1 MVASTF
7 CHVTLSANRPRH
19 RSYPAELNTIGDH
32 VRSHR
37 LDLGLL
43 QREVGEIVGVTK
55 CTIQYWETNR
65 VAPALR
71 FIPRIVEFLGY
82 DPSVGITPESLAGR
96 LKAQRKRLGL
106 SRKRLAALL
115 GIDPSN
121 LRGWE
126 TGKHRPTRKSLER
139 IDEFLS
145 WRS

>member
-1 MVASTF
+1 
-7 CHVTLSANRPRH
+7 
-19 RSYPAELNTIGDH
+19 
-32 VRSHR
+32 
-37 LDLGLL
+37 L
-43 QREVGEIVGVTK
+43 QREVGEIFGVTK

-65 VAPALR
+65 VTPAVR
-71 FIPRIVEFLGY
+71 FIPRILEFLEY
-82 DPSVGITPESLAGR
+82 DPTIGITSESLAER
-96 LKAQRKRLGL
+96 LKAQRRKLGL

-126 TGKHRPTRKSLER
+126 TGKYRPTRKSLER